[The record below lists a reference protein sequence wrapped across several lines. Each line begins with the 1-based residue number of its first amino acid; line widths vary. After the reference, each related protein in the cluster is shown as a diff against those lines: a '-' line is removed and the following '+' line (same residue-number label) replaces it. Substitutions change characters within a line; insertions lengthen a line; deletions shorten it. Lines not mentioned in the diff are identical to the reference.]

1 MGNTNSCSKI
11 NYEDMQDCVK
21 SGNSNNKPCLI
32 INTISPER
40 QSCLIL
46 NTVSIDSEEKMV
58 NDWLK
63 QNTGVNI
70 VIYGENANDDKIYE
84 KYNQL
89 KNLGFSNVFIYPGG
103 LFEWLLLQD
112 IYGEEEFPTTSKEL
126 DILKFKPKRGMGQL
140 LLE

>member
-1 MGNTNSCSKI
+1 MGNTNSCSKV
-11 NYEDMQDCVK
+11 NYEDMQDCVQ

-40 QSCLIL
+40 QSCLIV
-46 NTVSIDSEEKMV
+46 NTVSIESEEKMV

-63 QNTGVNI
+63 QNAGVNI

>member
-11 NYEDMQDCVK
+11 NYEDMQDCDR

-40 QSCLIL
+40 QSCLIV
-46 NTVSIDSEEKMV
+46 NTVSIESEEKMV

-63 QNTGVNI
+63 QNTGINI

-112 IYGEEEFPTTSKEL
+112 IYGEEEFSTTSKEL

>member
-1 MGNTNSCSKI
+1 MGNTNSCSTI
-11 NYEDMQDCVK
+11 NYEDMQDCVQ

-70 VIYGENANDDKIYE
+70 VIYGENTNDDKIYE

>member
-1 MGNTNSCSKI
+1 MGNTNSCSKV
-11 NYEDMQDCVK
+11 NYEDMQDCVQ

-46 NTVSIDSEEKMV
+46 NTVSIESEEKMV
-58 NDWLK
+58 NDWLR
-63 QNTGVNI
+63 QNAGVNI

>member
-1 MGNTNSCSKI
+1 MGNTNSCSKV
-11 NYEDMQDCVK
+11 NYEDMQDCVQ

-40 QSCLIL
+40 QSCLIA

-63 QNTGVNI
+63 QNAGVNI

>member
-11 NYEDMQDCVK
+11 NYEDMQDCVQ
-21 SGNSNNKPCLI
+21 SGNSNNNPCLI
-32 INTISPER
+32 INTISPEH
-40 QSCLIL
+40 QSCLIV
-46 NTVSIDSEEKMV
+46 NTVSIESEEKMV

-63 QNTGVNI
+63 QNAGVNI

-112 IYGEEEFPTTSKEL
+112 IYGDEEFPTTSKEL

>member
-1 MGNTNSCSKI
+1 MGNTNSCSKV
-11 NYEDMQDCVK
+11 NYEDMQDCVQ

>member
-11 NYEDMQDCVK
+11 NYEDMQDCVQ

-70 VIYGENANDDKIYE
+70 VIYGENTNDDKIYE

-112 IYGEEEFPTTSKEL
+112 IYGDEEFPTTSKEL

>member
-11 NYEDMQDCVK
+11 NYEDMQDCVQ

-63 QNTGVNI
+63 QNAGVNI

>member
-1 MGNTNSCSKI
+1 MGNTNSCSKV
-11 NYEDMQDCVK
+11 NYEDMQDCVQ

-46 NTVSIDSEEKMV
+46 NTVSIESEEKMV

-63 QNTGVNI
+63 QNAGVNI

>member
-1 MGNTNSCSKI
+1 MGNTNSCSKV
-11 NYEDMQDCVK
+11 NYEDMQDCVQ

-40 QSCLIL
+40 QSCLIA

-63 QNTGVNI
+63 QNAGVNI

-112 IYGEEEFPTTSKEL
+112 IYGDEEFPTTSKEL